1 MRLPILMRMDKMI
14 NKGGVESRN
23 FMVPVVSTMRCSLV
37 IDQQDSMRRVRLY
50 LPLTKSSI
58 VYDAMNERRQSRVN
72 YLQFLQ
78 LFLKRTER
86 SLLMFVELVSLGLC
100 SAESGD
106 LTKAQPT

>member
-1 MRLPILMRMDKMI
+1 MDKI
-14 NKGGVESRN
+14 ITKGGVESIKLHGSCGIYNEVFLGNR
-23 FMVPVVSTMRCSLV
+23 STGYHAKGAALSAT
-37 IDQQDSMRRVRLY
+37 DQVFDCIRR
-50 LPLTKSSI
+50 
-58 VYDAMNERRQSRVN
+58 NERSRQSRVN